1 MLRCEAQGTAQSASS
16 KPKQALEKGGGPGG
30 RFESIIISAT
40 CVRAASVLF
49 GGKRLQQNCG
59 AAFM

>member
-1 MLRCEAQGTAQSASS
+1 MLRCEASS
-16 KPKQALEKGGGPGG
+16 KPKQALGKGGGSGV

-49 GGKRLQQNCG
+49 GGKRLQQSSG